1 MAPPDLPVQRPIL
14 PDLPNRPVKT
24 YKVAYEHYHAA
35 QAFQAT
41 AALQKAN
48 TEIARL
54 KSVIAIANRD
64 YKILQTD
71 FRQGQDDMR
80 SMLAKNSRLKQKL
93 REATAAGTARIADD
107 DRDADEGAGAADGPP
122 VPRAGD
128 RAPVPG
134 DDGDAPVPGAE
145 GGADDGGEAP
155 GPGEEQDDNTDRE
168 LAGLEMQ
175 TAEAFEKYMRK
186 YEAAASRP
194 DGTSATK

>member
-1 MAPPDLPVQRPIL
+1 MAPPDLPVQS
-14 PDLPNRPVKT
+14 NRPVKT
-24 YKVAYEHYHAA
+24 YKIEYEHYQAA

-54 KSVIAIANRD
+54 NSIIQIANRD
-64 YKILQTD
+64 YKSLQTELQ
-71 FRQGQDDMR
+71 QGQDDMR
-80 SMLAKNSRLKQKL
+80 SMLAKHSKLKQKL

-107 DRDADEGAGAADGPP
+107 ERNANDGAEDGPP
-122 VPRAGD
+122 VPRAGG

-134 DDGDAPVPGAE
+134 DDGDVPVPGAE
-145 GGADDGGEAP
+145 GGAPAPGDDGGEAP
-155 GPGEEQDDNTDRE
+155 GPGEEQDDDTDRE